1 MFRSIWSISS
11 LLIGLGILLVGS
23 GLLGMLIGL
32 RGVNAGFSNI
42 TLGMM
47 MTGYYVGYITGAW
60 ICPRIIRRV
69 GHVRCF
75 ASFAA
80 LCAALTLSYGM
91 VVDPWVWFVLRVLNG
106 LSIMGIYMVIESW
119 LNERSQANPGTQGS
133 IFAVY
138 MMVNLV
144 TVAIGQYMI
153 AFYGA
158 NALESFVIA
167 AILFCLG
174 LLPIS
179 LTPVPQPLPIA
190 TPSLSLKSLARRSPT
205 GVAGSFCSGL
215 VLGSFWALTAI
226 YGRGLGFTDI
236 DIANFTAAA
245 IFGGALLQWPIG
257 WFSDHFD
264 RRKVLTVVAIGA
276 TLTLLALS
284 ELEHLMGGKAPP
296 NAYVAVSAIM
306 GIFIFSLYGLSV
318 AQTVDRV
325 PASEALEATRGLLL
339 LHGIGA
345 AIGPMLSGTALQVL
359 GERGFPQATALMT
372 LLLAAFAFVRTWLEA
387 PVPVEERT
395 PFQALDQTSPVAM
408 EMHPHADAPLADN
421 TPEAVSDEPAIS
433 PEEAEAAAV
442 AAIAAAQEVATVA
455 AEAGSTASE
464 ATDGPGHATD
474 EDQPAADETTDAA
487 SAANANTDE
496 GTRAGSAGMASA
508 PHTRDTASLAT
519 TTSPEGAETAPARP
533 KPPQAS

>member
-11 LLIGLGILLVGS
+11 LLIGMGVLLIGS

-42 TLGMM
+42 TLGLM

-91 VVDPWVWFVLRVLNG
+91 FVDPWVWFALRVLNG
-106 LSIMGIYMVIESW
+106 LAIMGIYMVIESW
-119 LNERSQANPGTQGS
+119 LNERSQASPGTQGS

-167 AILFCLG
+167 GILFCLG

-179 LTPVPQPLPIA
+179 LTPVPQPLPIP

-257 WFSDHFD
+257 WCSDHFD

-284 ELEHLMGGKAPP
+284 ELEHLMGGTAAP

-345 AIGPMLSGTALQVL
+345 AIGPMLSGTALQLL

-372 LLLAAFAFVRTWLEA
+372 LLLAVFAFVRTWLEA
-387 PVPVEERT
+387 PVPVEERS
-395 PFQALDQTSPVAM
+395 PFQVLDQTSPVAM

-421 TPEAVSDEPAIS
+421 TPETPAEEQPAIS

-455 AEAGSTASE
+455 AETASTAGE
-464 ATDGPGHATD
+464 ASGGSGRAADADESAGTTSGAESAAAKGASPTATADGDTD
-474 EDQPAADETTDAA
+474 EHGPLQ
-487 SAANANTDE
+487 
-496 GTRAGSAGMASA
+496 R
-508 PHTRDTASLAT
+508 
-519 TTSPEGAETAPARP
+519 
-533 KPPQAS
+533 